1 MVKLFWAMIVSGAVL
16 VAYPFFVKPPKYDP
30 SFTEPAIDA
39 LEYPTQVRVLVLVPE
54 GSGKQALQTY
64 WPGVAVYREFST
76 PKGWGDGLKPM
87 LKEAVK
93 PGAVQNA
100 HGQPD
105 YVIRFEGRSAT
116 VDLVWD
122 KDSSALW
129 FQERGAIKPFFVKQ
143 VTNKSDLLA
152 VLRPVTSR

>member
-1 MVKLFWAMIVSGAVL
+1 MVKLFWAMIVSGIAL
-16 VAYPFFVKPPKYDP
+16 VSYPFFVKPAKYDP

-39 LEYPTQVRVLVLVPE
+39 LEYPSQVRVLVLVPE
-54 GSGKQALQTY
+54 GKGKQELQTY

-76 PKGWGDGLKPM
+76 PKGWGDNLEVM

-93 PGAVQNA
+93 PGAVQDA

-122 KDSSALW
+122 KESGSLW
-129 FQERGAIKPFFVKQ
+129 FQERGALKPFFVKQ
-143 VTNKSDLLA
+143 VEAKSDLLA
-152 VLRPVTSR
+152 ILRPITSR